1 MPLLLYTIAVL
12 VAAFFLWI
20 NLWLFALY
28 FFMVV
33 VFMVGRGVEA
43 LLALIRVSH
52 TSNGMKIMAI
62 AKKLG
67 VSDEEFDDM
76 TTEAARTSPQEF
88 ASLQKDARR
97 GSAFG
102 CGDRLRGPSHS
113 VFALGASWGR
123 LDQPASP
130 PAPPCLSLM
139 SSRGTQLQSIAGE
152 PGPDQQ
158 YDRA

>member
-12 VAAFFLWI
+12 VAALFLWI

-67 VSDEEFDDM
+67 VSDEEFEDM

-88 ASLQKDARR
+88 ASLQKDAQR
-97 GSAFG
+97 FG
-102 CGDRLRGPSHS
+102 IWLR
-113 VFALGASWGR
+113 
-123 LDQPASP
+123 
-130 PAPPCLSLM
+130 
-139 SSRGTQLQSIAGE
+139 
-152 PGPDQQ
+152 
-158 YDRA
+158 